1 VPSSPWRCRRPSS
14 PWKTRSGKGRRA
26 REAWLR
32 ETERLVRRFI
42 SLSGVPLGVGCDK
55 FWERRGQI
63 MAPRP
68 AERQDS
74 YGLGWDASSELRRKF

>member
-42 SLSGVPLGVGCDK
+42 SLPRRKAGWLRTRVGCL
-55 FWERRGQI
+55 Q
-63 MAPRP
+63 
-68 AERQDS
+68 
-74 YGLGWDASSELRRKF
+74 